1 VVFAAYQA
9 LSGVVTLAF
18 LGGLPGWLVSRRP
31 TGMHDVRRQDADYAN
46 TTAHRRTAILVRNT
60 VTEWLMSSPAPD
72 QADPVGTAYASG
84 TFHQGISARILY
96 HEAIRDDADASAR
109 ARQLSASGA
118 HIRTTWVSLPVMV
131 ISDRETALIV
141 TDPADS
147 ATTSALIRHPTITAT
162 LAALFEQTW
171 SNATPLASGE
181 DRPTSGGLGR
191 IERDLLMLLASGAT
205 DEAAAR
211 RLGMSLRTARRHV
224 ATVMRQLNAASRF
237 QAGVEAARR
246 GWLA

>member
-1 VVFAAYQA
+1 
-9 LSGVVTLAF
+9 
-18 LGGLPGWLVSRRP
+18 
-31 TGMHDVRRQDADYAN
+31 MHDVRRQDADYAN

-84 TFHQGISARILY
+84 TFHDGITARILY

-109 ARQLSASGA
+109 ARARARARQLSASGA
-118 HIRTTWVSLPVMV
+118 HIRTTWVPLPVMV

-147 ATTSALIRHPTITAT
+147 ATTSAWIRHPTIIAT

-171 SNATPLASGE
+171 SNATPLAPGE
-181 DRPTSGGLGR
+181 DRPASGGLGR
-191 IERDLLMLLASGAT
+191 VERDLLMLLASGAT

-246 GWLA
+246 GWLAHHRWSSPRSAGRAPRSE